1 MNVLIVFDSNTGTTK
16 ACAIEMGEIVRSQG
30 HECLVVPLEGADEAR
45 IEAADA
51 LCVGCWTK
59 GLFVIAQKPTE
70 AVVEFIGQ
78 LGPLDGKPVAVFTT
92 YKLAVGGMLRQMKR
106 LAAERGASVTGMFK
120 SKGPF
125 AAKGFAGWVA
135 KLETLQ
141 PH

>member
-1 MNVLIVFDSNTGTTK
+1 MNVLIVFDSYTGTTK
-16 ACAIEMGEIVRSQG
+16 ACAEEMGEIVRSHG
-30 HECLVVPLEGADEAR
+30 HQCDVLPLDASDAAR
-45 IEAADA
+45 IGAADA
-51 LCVGCWTK
+51 VCIGCWTK

-70 AVVEFIGQ
+70 ATVDFIRR
-78 LGPLDGKPVAVFTT
+78 LSPLDGTPVAVFTT

-106 LAAERGASVTGMFK
+106 LASERGANVTGMFK

-125 AAKGFAGWVA
+125 AAKDFTRWVA